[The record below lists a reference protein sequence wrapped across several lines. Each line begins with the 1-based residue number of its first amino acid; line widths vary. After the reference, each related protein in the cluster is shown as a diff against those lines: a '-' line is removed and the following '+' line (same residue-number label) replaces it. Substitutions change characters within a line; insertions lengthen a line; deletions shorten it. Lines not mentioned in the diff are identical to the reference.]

1 MSRIRPGP
9 GAVAQLGERHVR
21 NVEVGGSI
29 PLGSTR
35 AFRLKIQ
42 PRKIT
47 PAAAYEYLFRF
58 WPAKLPLVRIT
69 DKWKPVIGKMIRIYK
84 KLDRKF

>member
-1 MSRIRPGP
+1 MAARPGVAFEARWRILDTHAGQILNAQTMPQP

-35 AFRLKIQ
+35 YF
-42 PRKIT
+42 
-47 PAAAYEYLFRF
+47 F
-58 WPAKLPLVRIT
+58 
-69 DKWKPVIGKMIRIYK
+69 IRQHHQKYN
-84 KLDRKF
+84 R